1 MDLFDIMQ
9 QAGGGKAFQTM
20 ASQYGLQPDQV
31 QSAMEAFMPAFA
43 TGLQRNTADPMGFL
57 KFMQAISTGQHANYY
72 DDPQSALSGLGI
84 EEGNAILGH
93 LFGSKDV
100 SRAVAGQVNAATGIS
115 QSILKQMLPAI
126 ASMVLGGLFKQSR
139 GGGNPILETILEQF
153 TGGGAS
159 RQGAE
164 PPAKG
169 PLDRYEDE
177 EVERE
182 SREASP
188 APGGFGD
195 NPFGRMME
203 DMIGGGANDTST
215 GGAGG
220 SQNPWGRMM
229 EEMLGGGAKAGQE
242 RPQKPAAAPEMPRSG
257 KDIFGDMLEPG
268 RRMGEDYQKNMESIF
283 DQFLRGMD
291 RQR

>member
-9 QAGGGKAFQTM
+9 QAGGGKAFEAM
-20 ASQYGLQPDQV
+20 AGQYGLQPDQV

-43 TGLQRNTADPMGFL
+43 TGLQRNTADPTGFL
-57 KFMQAISTGQHANYY
+57 KFMQAISTGRHANYY
-72 DDPQSALSGLGI
+72 DNPQSALSGLGI

-100 SRAVAGQVNAATGIS
+100 SRAVADQVNAATGIG
-115 QSILKQMLPAI
+115 QSILKQMLPVI

-139 GGGNPILETILEQF
+139 GGANPILETIIEQM
-153 TGGGAS
+153 TGGGA
-159 RQGAE
+159 
-164 PPAKG
+164 PAKG

-177 EVERE
+177 EAERE

-195 NPFGRMME
+195 NPFGKMME
-203 DMIGGGANDTST
+203 DMLGGGAV
-215 GGAGG
+215 G
-220 SQNPWGRMM
+220 SNPWGRMM
-229 EEMLGGGAKAGQE
+229 EEMMGSPKAGQE
-242 RPQKPAAAPEMPRSG
+242 RSQKPAATPQTPQSGPQSG

-268 RRMGEDYQKNMESIF
+268 RRMGEAYQKNMESIF

-291 RQR
+291 QQR

>member
-9 QAGGGKAFQTM
+9 QAGGGKAFEAM

-31 QSAMEAFMPAFA
+31 QSAMAAFMPAFA
-43 TGLQRNTADPMGFL
+43 TGLQRNTSDPMGFL

-100 SRAVAGQVNAATGIS
+100 SRAVADQVNAATGIG
-115 QSILKQMLPAI
+115 QSILKQMLPVI

-139 GGGNPILETILEQF
+139 GGGNPILETIIEQM
-153 TGGGAS
+153 TGGG
-159 RQGAE
+159 
-164 PPAKG
+164 PAKG
-169 PLDRYEDE
+169 PLDRYEE
-177 EVERE
+177 EQAERQ
-182 SREASP
+182 SREPSP

-195 NPFGRMME
+195 NPFGR
-203 DMIGGGANDTST
+203 I
-215 GGAGG
+215 
-220 SQNPWGRMM
+220 M
-229 EEMLGGGAKAGQE
+229 EEMLGGGASGGAGGANPWGRMMEQMMGGGAGQE
-242 RPQKPAAAPEMPRSG
+242 QPQKPAAAPQTPRSG

-268 RRMGEDYQKNMESIF
+268 RRMGEAYQKNMESIF

>member
-1 MDLFDIMQ
+1 MDLFDIMCE
-9 QAGGGKAFQTM
+9 AGGGKAFQEM
-20 ASQYGLQPDQV
+20 ASRYGLQADEV

-57 KFMQAISTGQHANYY
+57 KFMQAISTGQHGKYY
-72 DDPQSALSGLGI
+72 DDPQTAWSGLGI

-100 SRAVAGQVNAATGIS
+100 SRAVASQVSAATGIG
-115 QSILKQMLPAI
+115 QSILKQMLPVI

-139 GGGNPILETILEQF
+139 SGGNPILETILEQM
-153 TGGGAS
+153 TGGGAA
-159 RQGAE
+159 RQDAE
-164 PPAKG
+164 PPARG

-177 EVERE
+177 HAERE
-182 SREASP
+182 NREAPP

-203 DMIGGGANDTST
+203 EMMGGGS
-215 GGAGG
+215 AGG
-220 SQNPWGRMM
+220 NSWGRMM
-229 EEMLGGGAKAGQE
+229 EQMMGGGATGE
-242 RPQKPAAAPEMPRSG
+242 RTAAPQTPQSGPQSG

-268 RRMGEDYQKNMESIF
+268 RRMGEAYSKNMESIF
-283 DQFLRGMD
+283 DQFLSGMD
-291 RQR
+291 GKR

>member
-9 QAGGGKAFQTM
+9 QAGGGKAFQAM

-31 QSAMEAFMPAFA
+31 QSAMEAFMPAFS

-57 KFMQAISTGQHANYY
+57 KFMQAISTGQHANYF
-72 DDPQSALSGLGI
+72 DNPQSALSGLGI
-84 EEGNAILGH
+84 DEGNAILGH

-100 SRAVAGQVNAATGIS
+100 SRAVASQVNAATGIS

-139 GGGNPILETILEQF
+139 GGGNPILETILEQM
-153 TGGGAS
+153 TGG
-159 RQGAE
+159 RAE

-177 EVERE
+177 E
-182 SREASP
+182 A
-188 APGGFGD
+188 
-195 NPFGRMME
+195 MME
-203 DMIGGGANDTST
+203 EMMGG

-220 SQNPWGRMM
+220 GQNPWGRMM
-229 EEMLGGGAKAGQE
+229 EEMLGGGARTEQE
-242 RPQKPAAAPEMPRSG
+242 LPQKPAAAPQTPRSG

-291 RQR
+291 R

>member
-1 MDLFDIMQ
+1 MDLFDILQ
-9 QAGGGKAFQTM
+9 QAGGGKAFQAM

-31 QSAMEAFMPAFA
+31 QSAMEAFMPAFS
-43 TGLQRNTADPMGFL
+43 TGLQRNTADPMEFL
-57 KFMQAISTGQHANYY
+57 KFMQAISTGQHASYY
-72 DDPQSALSGLGI
+72 DDPQSALSVFGI

-126 ASMVLGGLFKQSR
+126 ASMMLGGLFKQSR
-139 GGGNPILETILEQF
+139 GGGNPILETIVEQMA
-153 TGGGAS
+153 GGGAS
-159 RQGAE
+159 PSGAE
-164 PPAKG
+164 PPPKG
-169 PLDRYEDE
+169 PLDRYEE
-177 EVERE
+177 EEADRE
-182 SREASP
+182 GREPSP
-188 APGGFGD
+188 VPGGIGD

-203 DMIGGGANDTST
+203 DMMGGGTS

-220 SQNPWGRMM
+220 SGQNPWDRIM
-229 EEMLGGGAKAGQE
+229 EEMLGRGAGAGRE
-242 RPQKPAAAPEMPRSG
+242 RTQNPAAAPEAPRSG

-283 DQFLRGMD
+283 DQFLRAMD